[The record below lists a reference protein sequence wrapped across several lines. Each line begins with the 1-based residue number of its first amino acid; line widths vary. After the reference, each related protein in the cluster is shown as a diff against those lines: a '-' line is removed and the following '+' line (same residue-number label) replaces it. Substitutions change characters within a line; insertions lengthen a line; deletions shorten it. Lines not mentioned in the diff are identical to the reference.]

1 MGRCSSAAASRTRA
15 DGGPPA
21 AGGMSRGPDSRYP
34 GGLSVLGP
42 LDPYRRILAL
52 PRVRSLVLVTSL
64 ARIPAAASSVV
75 LTLHVVLSLGGG
87 FAAAGVLAAVLTIGG
102 ALGAPLM
109 GRITDRHGL
118 RRTLVLTGAGQGVFW
133 LLAVFLPY
141 PALLPLAFLGGLLT
155 LPLFSVSRQSLA
167 ALVPEDRRRTAYS
180 LDSMAVEVSFA
191 LGPAAGVVMAT
202 TVSTRAALLT
212 IGASMLAAGTLLYLL
227 NPPIRSEAEQAEG
240 AAAPP
245 RREWVTD
252 RLMVVLLATSGATV
266 VLAGTDVSVVAT
278 LRQAGELSWTGVV
291 IASWCAWSLIGGFVH
306 GSLRRAL
313 PALVLSELLC
323 LLTIPVGLAGHWW
336 MLALALIPAGA
347 MCAPT
352 LASTA
357 ELVSRLVPASARGEA
372 MGFHTS
378 ALTAGIALGAPLAG
392 TVVDHLGP
400 GMGFAAAGAT
410 GAALGGLGLL
420 AVRTG
425 ARVRRLRAAGQ
436 RAAP

>member
-1 MGRCSSAAASRTRA
+1 
-15 DGGPPA
+15 
-21 AGGMSRGPDSRYP
+21 
-34 GGLSVLGP
+34 
-42 LDPYRRILAL
+42 
-52 PRVRSLVLVTSL
+52 
-64 ARIPAAASSVV
+64 
-75 LTLHVVLSLGGG
+75 
-87 FAAAGVLAAVLTIGG
+87 
-102 ALGAPLM
+102 
-109 GRITDRHGL
+109 
-118 RRTLVLTGAGQGVFW
+118 
-133 LLAVFLPY
+133 
-141 PALLPLAFLGGLLT
+141 
-155 LPLFSVSRQSLA
+155 
-167 ALVPEDRRRTAYS
+167 
-180 LDSMAVEVSFA
+180 
-191 LGPAAGVVMAT
+191 
-202 TVSTRAALLT
+202 
-212 IGASMLAAGTLLYLL
+212 
-227 NPPIRSEAEQAEG
+227 
-240 AAAPP
+240 
-245 RREWVTD
+245 
-252 RLMVVLLATSGATV
+252 MVVLLATSGATV
-266 VLAGTDVSVVAT
+266 VLAGTDVSIVAT

-352 LASTA
+352 LASTG

-392 TVVDHLGP
+392 IVVDHLGP

>member
-1 MGRCSSAAASRTRA
+1 LGGRSK
-15 DGGPPA
+15 P
-21 AGGMSRGPDSRYP
+21 PDSSYP

-42 LDPYRRILAL
+42 LDPYRGILAL

-87 FAAAGVLAAVLTIGG
+87 FAAAGLLAAAVTVGG
-102 ALGAPLM
+102 AFGAPLM
-109 GRITDRHGL
+109 GRMTDRQGL
-118 RRTLVLTGAGQGVFW
+118 RRTLVLTAAAQGVFW
-133 LLAVFLPY
+133 LLAAVVPY
-141 PALLPLAFLGGLLT
+141 LALLPIAFLGGLLS

-202 TVSTRAALLT
+202 QVSTRAALLT
-212 IGASMLAAGTLLYLL
+212 IGASMLAAGVLLYVL
-227 NPPIRSEAEQAEG
+227 NPPIRSDAEQEEG
-240 AAAPP
+240 LTAPP
-245 RREWVTD
+245 RREWVSD
-252 RLMVVLLATSGATV
+252 RLVVVLLATAGATV
-266 VLAGTDVSVVAT
+266 VLAGTDVSIVAT
-278 LRQAGELSWTGVV
+278 LRQTGELGLSGLV
-291 IASWCAWSLIGGFVH
+291 IAAWCTWSLIGGFVH

-313 PALVLSELLC
+313 PALVLMELLC
-323 LLTIPVGLAGHWW
+323 LFTIPVGLAGHWW
-336 MLALALIPAGA
+336 TLALALIPAGA

-352 LASTA
+352 LASTS
-357 ELVSRLVPASARGEA
+357 ELVSRLVPAAARGEA

-392 TVVDHLGP
+392 AVADHLGP
-400 GMGFAAAGAT
+400 SMGFAAAGAT
-410 GAALGGLGLL
+410 GAALGVVGLL
-420 AVRTG
+420 AVRIG
-425 ARVRRLRAAGQ
+425 ARVRRLRAAGERAAGE